1 MLGGFD
7 VCILGNLLEVGTT
20 LAVNHRR
27 VFLPILFIVLP
38 HTFLLGLLRTTKVY
52 FVHLC
57 ISRDRNISV

>member
-1 MLGGFD
+1 
-7 VCILGNLLEVGTT
+7 
-20 LAVNHRR
+20 VNHRR